1 MDNQSAAG
9 SSEHKA
15 NSSTHISSTAEN
27 VFSGRAGGGNSTALN
42 CQNLSSNP
50 FSLSTGN
57 TGTGGILAKPKFS
70 LKPASFAVTAAQAG
84 DADNN
89 KPTTDSQV
97 SASNPFLRPAKLNY
111 ENSEDLDTTN
121 VKVSSSSQDQAKQTD
136 SSESSGDQSSAKAD
150 TNSTKAVSPQPRL
163 SAAAAL
169 KTEAP
174 SSSSSAGASSASF
187 TAQRVNQTAFV
198 FGEKLDDRVI
208 NAAKENGGA
217 NGHSADEAEDKPKI
231 KTLEEAAEEYKKQ
244 QVCS

>member
-150 TNSTKAVSPQPRL
+150 TNSTKAVSPQQSL
-163 SAAAAL
+163 SAAA
-169 KTEAP
+169 
-174 SSSSSAGASSASF
+174 SSSSGAGASSGSF

>member
-15 NSSTHISSTAEN
+15 NYSTHISSTAEN

-111 ENSEDLDTTN
+111 ENSEDSDTTN

-150 TNSTKAVSPQPRL
+150 SNSTKAAAVSPQTSLP
-163 SAAAAL
+163 AAA
-169 KTEAP
+169 
-174 SSSSSAGASSASF
+174 SSSSGAGASSGSF

>member
-111 ENSEDLDTTN
+111 ENSEDSDTTN

-150 TNSTKAVSPQPRL
+150 TNSTKAVSPQQSL
-163 SAAAAL
+163 SAAA
-169 KTEAP
+169 
-174 SSSSSAGASSASF
+174 SSSSGAGASSGSF

-217 NGHSADEAEDKPKI
+217 YGHSADEAEDKPKI